1 MDKYLYFATGAPDS
15 GGGDEE
21 VLMIGE
27 NNISHFEMA
36 TATSLQIFGK
46 TGVDQE
52 AQAANDNHVAITLTI
67 TSGKHKEAMED
78 IAATINGPAHS
89 NGFAVI
95 ADGENSKFCS
105 DHIDACAS
113 IVVVDS
119 AD

>member
-15 GGGDEE
+15 GAASEE

-46 TGVDQE
+46 EGVEQE
-52 AQAANDNHVAITLTI
+52 AQAAGDNNIVITLTI

-105 DHIDACAS
+105 DHIEACAS
-113 IVVVDS
+113 IVVVD
-119 AD
+119 AA

>member
-36 TATSLQIFGK
+36 NATTLQIFAKEGAE
-46 TGVDQE
+46 QE
-52 AQAANDNHVAITLTI
+52 AQADGDDNIIITLTVD
-67 TSGKHKEAMED
+67 TGKHKEALQD

-95 ADGENSKFCS
+95 ADSENSLFCS
-105 DHIDACAS
+105 DFISACAS
-113 IVVVDS
+113 IVVVD
-119 AD
+119 AA

>member
-36 TATSLQIFGK
+36 NATTLQIFGK
-46 TGVDQE
+46 EGADQE
-52 AQAANDNHVAITLTI
+52 AQAAGDNNIIITLTV
-67 TSGKHKEAMED
+67 TTGKHKEALQD
-78 IAATINGPAHS
+78 VAATINGPAHS

-95 ADGENSKFCS
+95 ADSEKSVFCS
-105 DHIDACAS
+105 DFITACAS
-113 IVVVDS
+113 IVVVD
-119 AD
+119 AA

>member
-36 TATSLQIFGK
+36 TAISLQIFAKEGAE
-46 TGVDQE
+46 QE
-52 AQAANDNHVAITLTI
+52 AQADGDNNTVITLTI
-67 TSGKHKEAMED
+67 ATGKHKEAMQD
-78 IAATINGPAHS
+78 IAATINGKAHS
-89 NGFAVI
+89 NGFVVV

-105 DHIDACAS
+105 DHITACAS
-113 IVVVDS
+113 IVVVD
-119 AD
+119 AA